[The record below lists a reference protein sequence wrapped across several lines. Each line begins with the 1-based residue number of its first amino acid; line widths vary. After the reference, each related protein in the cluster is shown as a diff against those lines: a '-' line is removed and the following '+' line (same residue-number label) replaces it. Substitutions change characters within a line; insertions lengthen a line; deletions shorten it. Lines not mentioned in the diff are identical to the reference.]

1 MAKGMKLGAGGRF
14 EKLEASLASK
24 PGVTNP
30 GALAAS
36 IGRKKYGAEKMAKFS
51 AAGRARAEEKSESAS
66 ERKAEAKGTR
76 PEGLSEA
83 LGKASK
89 AMKG

>member
-1 MAKGMKLGAGGRF
+1 MKKSAKPGGGGRF

-36 IGRKKYGAEKMAKFS
+36 IGRKKFGAEKMTKF
-51 AAGRARAEEKSESAS
+51 AEAGRARAEEKSESAS

-76 PEGLSEA
+76 KEGLAEA
-83 LGKASK
+83 MIKAAK
-89 AMKG
+89 TLKR